1 MGELHLEI
9 IVDRLRREFGVD
21 ANVGRPQVAYRE
33 TIRRSV
39 EQESRFVR
47 QTGGR
52 GQFGH
57 VFLRIEPA
65 ESGTGFEF
73 ADEIVGGAIPREYI
87 PAVRRGVE
95 EQMKNGIL
103 AGFPVVDVRVT
114 LYDGS
119 HHEVDSSEVAFRVAG
134 SHAFRDGS
142 RRASPVILE
151 PMMKVDVVTPDEHL
165 GDVMGDVSRRRGTV
179 QGMEESASGQT
190 IRAEVPLAEMFGYAT
205 DLRSLTQG
213 RATFNMEFRR
223 YLEAPSGVAEAIIQ
237 RNH

>member
-1 MGELHLEI
+1 M
-9 IVDRLRREFGVD
+9 
-21 ANVGRPQVAYRE
+21 AYRE
-33 TIRRSV
+33 TIRKGV
-39 EQESRFVR
+39 EQETRFVR

-52 GQFGH
+52 GQYAH
-57 VFLRIEPA
+57 VLLRLEPA
-65 ESGTGFEF
+65 EPGAGFEF
-73 ADEIVGGAIPREYI
+73 VDEITGGVVPREYV

-103 AGFPVVDVRVT
+103 AGFPVVDVRAT

-134 SHAFRDGS
+134 SHAFRDGA
-142 RRASPVILE
+142 RRAGPVVLE
-151 PMMKVDVVTPDEHL
+151 PMMKVDVMTPDEHL

-179 QGMEESASGQT
+179 QGMEEAASGQV

-223 YLEAPSGVAEAIIQ
+223 YLEAPAGVAEAIID
-237 RNH
+237 RRH